1 MTARKGRAGAGTPGA
16 VDNGGGGTRP
26 ERAAGQKITN
36 SATVRNG
43 RPFAPTGRG
52 PRGVRREAEKARA
65 PSSATARLAALRQR
79 WESSLDYLWESAEG
93 PDDGEEDYH
102 AALSQALAALLEF
115 ERLAGE
121 LATELDERRRA

>member
-1 MTARKGRAGAGTPGA
+1 MRPARGRPGGGRP
-16 VDNGGGGTRP
+16 DREQRGGGTRP
-26 ERAAGQKITN
+26 ERAAGQRLTN

-121 LATELDERRRA
+121 LATELDVRRRA